1 MQFFSLQR
9 LVCIL
14 CLMLGSGAIYGKQG
28 LEDEPTLA
36 SAELAQP
43 GLLSGPGFTVQPQT
57 PIAGF
62 MARFTLDTANGPIV
76 ADSVEML
83 DIRATEMAAIDILDR
98 VDQSRAF
105 GMAIGENLQ
114 SAAETVG
121 HIVTH
126 PVSTVKGIPQGVMR
140 YFRSQA
146 TKWGDRLS
154 RHGDRIAYRSRND
167 GDPYDMVGPMNANRD
182 AQPPRRKK
190 RWYTSAGKEVMRQV
204 EDYVSHGS
212 AKRLIARELGIDPYT
227 ATTNPALNDRLDRL
241 AWGAAAGSMT
251 VGEVLGYL
259 PQGGRETLSQSNR
272 LNDVVWDLA
281 PEDLRKRN
289 RAILEKWCGDDFQ
302 NRRFVR
308 HRAFLASVQTR
319 FVDALDSLRP
329 ADGCESALDL
339 ALGADHDV
347 EGRFLANALL
357 MTRDYLGDAAH
368 GATLHTVNAAL
379 LIETR
384 DSRRIL
390 PLPVDHLSWTPLAD
404 EFFRQRELAHGDRV
418 VLIAGGISDQALREL
433 TTLGWDIIVRMPYS
447 GAPPYASR
455 CCA

>member
-1 MQFFSLQR
+1 MQSR
-9 LVCIL
+9 LKRLLHSL
-14 CLMLGSGAIYGKQG
+14 CLAAAACCAHAAVTT
-28 LEDEPTLA
+28 EDEPTLA
-36 SAELAQP
+36 SADLAQA
-43 GLLSGPGFTVQPQT
+43 GLLSGPHFTVQPQT
-57 PIAGF
+57 PIVGF
-62 MARFTLDTANGPIV
+62 MARFTLDTDDGPII

-98 VDQSRAF
+98 VNQSKAF
-105 GMAIGENLQ
+105 GMAVRERLQ
-114 SAAETVG
+114 STAETVG

-126 PVSTVKGIPQGVMR
+126 PISTVKGIPQGVMR
-140 YFRSQA
+140 YFRGQV

-154 RHGDRIAYRSRND
+154 RHGDRIAYRTRND
-167 GDPYDMVGPMNANRD
+167 GDPYDMIGPMNANRD

-212 AKRLIARELGIDPYT
+212 AKRMIARELGIDPYT

-251 VGEVLGYL
+251 IGEVLGYL
-259 PQGGRETLSQSNR
+259 PSGGRETLSQSNR
-272 LNDVVWDLA
+272 LNDVVWELT

-289 RAILEKWCGDDFQ
+289 RSILEKWCGDDFQ

-319 FVDALDSLRP
+319 FVDALDDLQP
-329 ADGCESALDL
+329 TAGCEDTLDL

-347 EGRFLANALL
+347 EGRFLANALVL
-357 MTRDYLGDAAH
+357 GRDFLGDSAR
-368 GATLHTVNAAL
+368 GATLHTVNAGL
-379 LIETR
+379 LLEAS
-384 DSRRIL
+384 DGRRVL
-390 PLPVDHLSWTPLAD
+390 PLPVDHLSWTPLAKA
-404 EFFRQRELAHGDRV
+404 FFQQRELADGNRV

-433 TTLGWDIIVRMPYS
+433 TTLGWDIVARAPYS
-447 GAPPYASR
+447 AAPPYAAR